1 MEYLNYI
8 IFSLIAIIGYFVR
21 DILNQFKEHK
31 KASDQQ
37 HLHFS
42 EEVGRLKGKIE
53 MAQQQ
58 AQNDITR
65 IEQLTQLKLE
75 QISKDV
81 LELTK
86 AVHQLLKQRL

>member
-1 MEYLNYI
+1 L
-8 IFSLIAIIGYFVR
+8 FSLIAVIGYFVR

-58 AQNDITR
+58 AQSDITR

-81 LELTK
+81 LELTR
-86 AVHQLLKQRL
+86 AVQQLLKQKP

>member
-8 IFSLIAIIGYFVR
+8 LFSLIGVIAYFVR
-21 DILNQFKEHK
+21 DILTQFKEQK
-31 KASDQQ
+31 KGCDQQ

-42 EEVGRLKGKIE
+42 EEVGKLKGKIE
-53 MAQQQ
+53 MVQQQ
-58 AQNDITR
+58 STNDITR

-81 LELTK
+81 SDLTK
-86 AVHQLLKQRL
+86 AVHQLITQRG

>member
-1 MEYLNYI
+1 MEYLNFVL
-8 IFSLIAIIGYFVR
+8 FSLIAIIGYFVR

-58 AQNDITR
+58 AQSDITR

-81 LELTK
+81 LELTR
-86 AVHQLLKQRL
+86 AVQQLLKQKP

>member
-1 MEYLNYI
+1 
-8 IFSLIAIIGYFVR
+8 
-21 DILNQFKEHK
+21 
-31 KASDQQ
+31 
-37 HLHFS
+37 
-42 EEVGRLKGKIE
+42 

>member
-1 MEYLNYI
+1 MDYLNYI
-8 IFSLIAIIGYFVR
+8 LFSLIAVIGYFVR
-21 DILNQFKEHK
+21 DVLNQFKDHK
-31 KASDQQ
+31 KASDKQ
-37 HLHFS
+37 HLQFS